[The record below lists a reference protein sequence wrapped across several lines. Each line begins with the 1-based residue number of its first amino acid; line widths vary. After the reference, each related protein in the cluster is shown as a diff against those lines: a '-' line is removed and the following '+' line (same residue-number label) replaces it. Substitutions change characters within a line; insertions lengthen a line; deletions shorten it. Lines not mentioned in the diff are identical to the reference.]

1 MVESKPAAD
10 PKAKTEES
18 LTPDAIKQ
26 KAAIDKED
34 QKEISA
40 FSSEP
45 DLKKEEEEK
54 KEEEKYVSVSCIF
67 E

>member
-26 KAAIDKED
+26 EAAIDKED

-54 KEEEKYVSVSCIF
+54 KE
-67 E
+67 